1 MEPRFTRGEY
11 WLLETAVD
19 KQFPVSALMANNLEE
34 YVNKKGHGL
43 TRTALIETLHRLI
56 TWGLISA
63 KNKVDAP
70 ISTSE
75 EIERA
80 LDEPRWSIGSSVDRR
95 TITRYELTQQGGTQW
110 EAFAAPDWQKYID
123 AGCHS
128 SDGYEYGMWELMC
141 ADKVWLERYFESI
154 CFYDTHEMD
163 LESVERDYIAPWQ
176 ATYWKQLE
184 GAHRIRFREPDESEQ
199 ENFEPSPHAFPDVGY
214 FGRVWCAWR

>member
-19 KQFPVSALMANNLEE
+19 KQFPVSALMASNLEE
-34 YVNKKGHGL
+34 YLNKKGHGL

-123 AGCHS
+123 ASCHS

-141 ADKVWLERYFESI
+141 ADKVWLERYFESM

-214 FGRVWCAWR
+214 FDRFWCAWR